1 MDPLQL
7 RCPPGDGFSSSRIRS
22 VFAHYD
28 SGGCWYAGCGRPD
41 RAAGVPSRQEAI
53 MSVVPTVQE
62 FLRRAN
68 VPYTVFPHARAYT
81 AQEEAAVTHVPG
93 RAWAKAVICFVDGE
107 PIQAVVPADL
117 VVDLDRLAIV
127 AGATSIRLAEEDELR
142 WLYPDCERGAM
153 PPLGPLYRQT
163 VYADEALADDDEIV
177 FNAGTH
183 GDAIRMRY
191 DDFAAIA
198 HPIVGRFARRPAFL

>member
-1 MDPLQL
+1 
-7 RCPPGDGFSSSRIRS
+7 
-22 VFAHYD
+22 
-28 SGGCWYAGCGRPD
+28 
-41 RAAGVPSRQEAI
+41 

-68 VPYTVFPHARAYT
+68 VPYTVFPHVRAFT

-93 RAWAKAVICFVDGE
+93 RAWAKAVICFIDGE

-127 AGATSIRLAEEDELR
+127 AGATSIRLADEEELR

-153 PPLGPLYRQT
+153 PPLGPLYRQM

-183 GDAIRMRY
+183 GDAIRMRF
-191 DDFAAIA
+191 DDFEAIA
-198 HPIVGRFARRPAFL
+198 HPIVGRFARRPVCS

>member
-1 MDPLQL
+1 M
-7 RCPPGDGFSSSRIRS
+7 
-22 VFAHYD
+22 A
-28 SGGCWYAGCGRPD
+28 
-41 RAAGVPSRQEAI
+41 
-53 MSVVPTVQE
+53 VVPTIQE

-68 VPYTVFPHARAYT
+68 IPYTVFPHIRAYT
-81 AQEEAAVTHVPG
+81 AQEEAAVTHMPG
-93 RAWAKAVICFVDGE
+93 RNWAKAVICFVDGE

-117 VVDLDRLAIV
+117 EVDLDWLAIL
-127 AGATSIRLAEEDELR
+127 AGATSIRLADEDELR

-153 PPLGPLYRQT
+153 PPLGPLYRQM

-191 DDFAAIA
+191 QDFAAIA
-198 HPIVGRFARRPAFL
+198 HPIVGRFARRPAWS

>member
-1 MDPLQL
+1 VWGNACGPAEGTRVAVVQITS
-7 RCPPGDGFSSSRIRS
+7 PGFGIS
-22 VFAHYD
+22 
-28 SGGCWYAGCGRPD
+28 
-41 RAAGVPSRQEAI
+41 QETA
-53 MSVVPTVQE
+53 MSVVPAVQE

-68 VPYTVFPHARAYT
+68 VPYSVFPHTRAYS
-81 AQEEAAVTHVPG
+81 AQEDAAVTHVPG
-93 RAWAKAVICFVDGE
+93 RHWAKAVICFVDGE

-117 VVDLDRLAIV
+117 IVDLDRLAVV
-127 AGATSIRLAEEDELR
+127 ALATSIRLAAEHELC

-163 VYADEALADDDEIV
+163 VYADEALADDDDIV

-191 DDFAAIA
+191 EDFAAIA
-198 HPIVGRFARRPAFL
+198 HPIVGRFARQAHPSASGVAQW